1 MLKKRKE
8 EKMVSNIDSIL
19 GKLSI
24 DKETFVKAMQSEE
37 EIEIEFSTPP
47 TEFSPDSFSEDE
59 NFLTY
64 QRNFAEE
71 QKTAGK
77 EMAIK
82 EARNKYGLDF
92 QGKTMDNLVAS
103 AMAKAEAEAT
113 VDPNKKVEQ
122 YKGDIDG
129 LREQINSIT
138 SERDQF
144 KGQIDQIKSDYS
156 LERTLFGQVKNDD
169 NYSLPADDMVA
180 LYKMKTQLGF
190 DEGSHVILTPSGD
203 PLKDSLKNP
212 ISVENHF
219 SEFTKN
225 YLKTPTGGTGGADE
239 TPTGKKDFD
248 GFIDG
253 LIEQGLQPNSPEWN
267 AKISEAT
274 KAGLIEV

>member
-1 MLKKRKE
+1 MI
-8 EKMVSNIDSIL
+8 SNLDSIL
-19 GKLSI
+19 SSLSI
-24 DKETFVKAMQSEE
+24 DKDAFVKGMQSDEGV
-37 EIEIEFSTPP
+37 EIEFSTP
-47 TEFSPDSFSEDE
+47 TSAFTPDSFSSDE

-64 QRNFAEE
+64 QKNFAEE
-71 QKTAGK
+71 QKVAGR

-92 QGKTMDNLVAS
+92 QGKTIDNLVNA

-122 YKGDIDG
+122 YKGDIEG
-129 LREQINSIT
+129 LRDQINSIS

-169 NYSLPADDMVA
+169 NYSLPADDIVA

-190 DEGSHVILTPSGD
+190 DEGAHVVLSPSGD

-212 ISVENHF
+212 ISVESHF

-225 YLKTPTGGTGGADE
+225 YLKTPAGGSGGADE
-239 TPTGKKDFD
+239 TPTGKKDLD
-248 GFIDG
+248 SFIDS
-253 LIEQGLQPNSPEWN
+253 LIEKGLQPNSPEFNQEMN
-267 AKISEAT
+267 AAR